1 MHRCS
6 QCGQELTETYYRC
19 WYAGPEEE
27 NTVCGDG
34 GCWAEWIQVNMT
46 TIIGILAIFII
57 LWLILKPFILLLIE
71 KENDKYDNR
80 DN

>member
-27 NTVCGDG
+27 NTGGGDG
-34 GCWAEWIQVNMT
+34 GGGAEWIQVNMDEY
-46 TIIGILAIFII
+46 I
-57 LWLILKPFILLLIE
+57 IE
-71 KENDKYDNR
+71 KENDND
-80 DN
+80 